1 MADDRISYAPTDG
14 LSLRSRGAEVLG
26 PQAALQQ
33 GDHPGLRGLSRL
45 PHVLQVLRRLPEPVR
60 VHRQAARRQGA
71 GADRGR
77 DRAGDGRLLPV
88 QAVRGAVPY
97 TPRDNHPFQLDFP
110 KLVHRFKAV
119 RAREQGV
126 SLRDKFLGDP
136 DAAGKAARLSGG
148 LANKMNRVKAH
159 RWFMEKT
166 LGIHRDKL
174 LPAVRRADV
183 RGMGRRAGPGEG
195 GARRRGG
202 AVPDLLRAEQRAGD
216 RPGHRRGAAEE
227 PGGRALR
234 ARPGLL
240 RDARLGERQ
249 PARAAEAGPA
259 QPGRADAVRGQGR
272 QGAGHQPHLLDDVA
286 AGVPDAGGGGG
297 SPAGARSWPR
307 RCAIPA
313 STCGRCGRSR
323 ASTPTSS
330 PTRRRSPTTPPATCA
345 RRRSASA
352 AAISSAR
359 PGWGTSPSWPSAA
372 ATTAPTP

>member
-14 LSLRSRGAEVLG
+14 SQLRPRRAEVLG
-26 PQAALQQ
+26 PRRSEA

-45 PHVLQVLRRLPEPVR
+45 PHVLQVLRRLPQPVR
-60 VHRQAARRQGA
+60 VHRQATRRQGA

-88 QAVRGAVPY
+88 QAVRGAVSRTRRGTA
-97 TPRDNHPFQLDFP
+97 TPSSWTSPSWSTASRRCGPES
-110 KLVHRFKAV
+110 K
-119 RAREQGV
+119 GV

-148 LANKMNRVKAH
+148 LANTMNRVKAH

-174 LPAVRRADV
+174 LPPFASRTFEEWAVEQDLV
-183 RGMGRRAGPGEG
+183 K
-195 GARRRGG
+195 
-202 AVPDLLRAEQRAGD
+202 AVPGGEAVLFQTCYVQNNEPAD

-249 PARAAEAGPA
+249 LARVAEARPA

-286 AGVPDAGGGGG
+286 AGIPDAGGGGG
-297 SPAGARSWPR
+297 SPA
-307 RCAIPA
+307 
-313 STCGRCGRSR
+313 
-323 ASTPTSS
+323 
-330 PTRRRSPTTPPATCA
+330 
-345 RRRSASA
+345 
-352 AAISSAR
+352 R
-359 PGWGTSPSWPSAA
+359 P
-372 ATTAPTP
+372 